1 MTSKECNLRICEDHL
16 TKVSRT
22 FALNIR
28 VLKGDV
34 YRGLLLAYLLC
45 RIADTLEDDPSFS
58 FDLKIDYL
66 SFYASLFPPSSDWRS
81 QTGHFMDMLSFGRK
95 SSDTL
100 LVGDTDCVLSEFIKL
115 SPAYISII
123 SHHVREMAL
132 GMAEFQEKRSRNGI
146 ICLDDKEELER
157 YCYYVAGTVGVMITS
172 LFAEGA
178 SSMPAGLK
186 ERLYSRSV
194 AFGTGLQLTNI
205 AKDFFS
211 DFGRGWCYVPRSFF
225 ESESIAPDMH
235 LLQCNQKALLGVF
248 RRLISLA
255 LENLDEALL
264 YTLDIPRSQVRYRL
278 FCLWPLF
285 MAVETLARLSEEKE
299 SLLCG
304 RTIKISRRE
313 VKKILFYTTMTVMSD
328 HCLQA
333 IYRRI
338 RMKVAAFIPHN

>member
-1 MTSKECNLRICEDHL
+1 M

-28 VLKGDV
+28 VLGGDV

-58 FDLKIDYL
+58 FGQKIGYL
-66 SFYASLFPPSSDWRS
+66 SLYASLFPPSSDWRS
-81 QTGHFMDMLSFGRK
+81 RTAHFTDELAFSRESFDVR
-95 SSDTL
+95 
-100 LVGDTDCVLSEFIKL
+100 LVGDIDCVVSEFVKL
-115 SPAYISII
+115 PPAYISII
-123 SHHVREMAL
+123 SQHVREMAL
-132 GMAEFQEKRSRNGI
+132 GMAEFQKKRSRSGM
-146 ICLDDKEELER
+146 ICLDNREELER

-178 SSMPAGLK
+178 PSMPSELR

-194 AFGTGLQLTNI
+194 AFGTGLQITNI

-225 ESESIAPDMH
+225 ESEGIAPDVH
-235 LLQCNQKALLGVF
+235 LLQCNQQASLGVF

-285 MAVETLARLSEEKE
+285 MALETLARLSEEKK

-313 VKKILFYTTMTVMSD
+313 VKKILFYTTVTVMSD
-328 HCLQA
+328 RCLQA
-333 IYRRI
+333 MYRRI
-338 RMKVAAFIPHN
+338 RMKAAAFTPHH